1 MPYLIDGHNLIGR
14 HPRLSLADPDDER
27 ALLTLLASEARR
39 TRRKMIVFFDR
50 GQAGSRPQRM
60 GPLEVR
66 FVSVPRSAD
75 EALLDY
81 LRRVPDRR
89 NWRVV
94 TSDRRVAAHAR
105 QLGATIISADE
116 FLQTM
121 QPADD
126 RESARGEGS
135 REGTVTID
143 EDLLRAF
150 EQRGLAREGDGPDA
164 DEVGPDGIEPST
176 HSL

>member
-39 TRRKMIVFFDR
+39 TRRKMIIFFDR

-60 GPLEVR
+60 GLLEVR
-66 FVSVPRSAD
+66 FVSPPRSAD
-75 EALLDY
+75 QALLDY

-94 TSDRRVAAHAR
+94 TSDRQVATHAR
-105 QLGATIISADE
+105 HLGASILSADE

-121 QPADD
+121 QPTDS
-126 RESARGEGS
+126 RGSAR
-135 REGTVTID
+135 REGAREDTPAID

-150 EQRGLAREGDGPDA
+150 EQRGAARQGDAPDG